1 MVMGDHAGRMDWNMR
16 TRSASMPQSTN
27 SSDLRSSRAL
37 ARILDT
43 AVRIPGTQIR
53 FGLDAL
59 LGLIPGAGDAAGALL
74 SSYIILAAAR
84 QGASRAVLLR
94 MVGNVALD
102 SMVGAIPVLGDIF
115 DVAFKSNARN
125 AALLERVSA
134 QPEAVAKS
142 SRRVGVLLVAGLL
155 IVLLAMATLGFLIAR
170 LLWRALT
177 G

>member
-1 MVMGDHAGRMDWNMR
+1 
-16 TRSASMPQSTN
+16 
-27 SSDLRSSRAL
+27 
-37 ARILDT
+37 
-43 AVRIPGTQIR
+43 
-53 FGLDAL
+53 
-59 LGLIPGAGDAAGALL
+59 
-74 SSYIILAAAR
+74 
-84 QGASRAVLLR
+84 LLR

-115 DVAFKSNARN
+115 DVALNYNARN

>member
-1 MVMGDHAGRMDWNMR
+1 MAK
-16 TRSASMPQSTN
+16 SADV
-27 SSDLRSSRAL
+27 SDVRSSTAL
-37 ARILDT
+37 ARLMDT
-43 AVRIPGTQIR
+43 AIRIPGTNIR
-53 FGLDAL
+53 LGLDAV

-94 MVGNVALD
+94 MIGNVAVD
-102 SMVGAIPVLGDIF
+102 SLVGAIPVLGDIF
-115 DVAFKSNARN
+115 DVAFKSNMRN

-142 SRRVGVLLVAGLL
+142 SRRVGVLLVV
-155 IVLLAMATLGFLIAR
+155 VLLVVLFALAAVGFLIAR

-177 G
+177 A

>member
-1 MVMGDHAGRMDWNMR
+1 MAKPSDV
-16 TRSASMPQSTN
+16 SAV
-27 SSDLRSSRAL
+27 RSSNAL
-37 ARILDT
+37 ARVMDT
-43 AVRIPGTQIR
+43 AIRIPGTNIR
-53 FGLDAL
+53 LGLDAL

-94 MVGNVALD
+94 MIGNVAID
-102 SMVGAIPVLGDIF
+102 SVFGAIPVLGDIF

-125 AALLERVSA
+125 AALLERVAA

-142 SRRVGVLLVAGLL
+142 SRRVGILLVVVLLV
-155 IVLLAMATLGFLIAR
+155 VLFALATLGFLSAR

-177 G
+177 A

>member
-1 MVMGDHAGRMDWNMR
+1 
-16 TRSASMPQSTN
+16 MPQPTN
-27 SSDLRSSRAL
+27 TGDLRSSRAL

-59 LGLIPGAGDAAGALL
+59 LGLIPGAGDVAGALL

-84 QGASRAVLLR
+84 QGAPRAVLLR
-94 MVGNVALD
+94 MIGNVALD

-125 AALLERVSA
+125 AA
-134 QPEAVAKS
+134 
-142 SRRVGVLLVAGLL
+142 
-155 IVLLAMATLGFLIAR
+155 
-170 LLWRALT
+170 
-177 G
+177 